1 MAINLT
7 GGLPPEILG
16 QQQQLN
22 RQQQMAQMLM
32 QQGQQMPQGQMVSGR
47 YVQPSIF
54 ASLAPLA
61 QMYAGQRLAEKG
73 DQKALDLAK
82 QLREGQG
89 AALADYMGQLQGR
102 PAVPEKVTE
111 MAGPYGMS
119 GAGQNIP
126 MPTATIAGRPE
137 IKADPL
143 LANLNALQNPY
154 APEFLKQQAM
164 KKLTEGPKW
173 EKASFTDEKTGRVRE
188 GVINVNS
195 PDPIGSFQVGGVKPE
210 MSAYEKASLKF
221 KAGDQAI
228 ASANLFY
235 NTGMTAGGG
244 GVPTGAP
251 MGNAPAGAP
260 MAAPMGGVP
269 AAGGMPMAN
278 APAQQMG
285 NAIPPSAQPQYQYNP
300 NLTPKENQTRAAK
313 FSADADKNL
322 KNAQESFNV
331 IKEASDIFNTGTPT
345 SGGFKNIGTGIA
357 EFFDIP
363 TKAADADAKLTILGQ
378 KLVQQVPRFE
388 GPQSD
393 RDVESYKSAAGDLGN
408 ANKTISTR
416 MSALNTLIDLNK
428 KYFPQGD
435 WDSIDLAGPVTTRQ
449 TFLRGK
455 QNIDPVTFSQGLN
468 AQDKEAFNWARKN
481 PTDPR
486 AAQINQRLGIR

>member
-32 QQGQQMPQGQMVSGR
+32 QQSQQMPSGQMVSGR
-47 YVQPSIF
+47 FVPTSFFQNI
-54 ASLAPLA
+54 APLV
-61 QMYAGQRLAEKG
+61 QSYLGSRMAEQG
-73 DQKALDLAK
+73 DKKALDLAK
-82 QLREGQG
+82 QLRQTYGDELSQYQKMMNPTQTELAGPTPTGSPLMTQNLPDRQG
-89 AALADYMGQLQGR
+89 ANLFAA
-102 PAVPEKVTE
+102 
-111 MAGPYGMS
+111 
-119 GAGQNIP
+119 
-126 MPTATIAGRPE
+126 TAYNP
-137 IKADPL
+137 
-143 LANLNALQNPY
+143 ALQ
-154 APEFLKQQAM
+154 AVGM
-164 KKLTEGPKW
+164 KNLTQGPKW
-173 EKASFTDEKTGRVRE
+173 EKASFTDEKTGRTRE
-188 GVINVNS
+188 GVIDANS

-210 MSAYEKASLKF
+210 MSAYERASLKIR
-221 KAGDQAI
+221 AGDQAI
-228 ASANLFY
+228 SSANLFY
-235 NTGMTAGGG
+235 NTGMNVGGG

-260 MAAPMGGVP
+260 MNAPTGMPMPTGNAP
-269 AAGGMPMAN
+269 AMPMAN
-278 APAQQMG
+278 APAQQM
-285 NAIPPSAQPQYQYNP
+285 NVVAPSAQPQYQYNP
-300 NLTPKENQTRAAK
+300 ALSPKENQTRAAK
-313 FSADADKNL
+313 FIADADKNI

-331 IKEASDIFNTGTPT
+331 IKEAADIFNTGKPT

-363 TKAADADAKLTILGQ
+363 TQAADTDAKLTILGQ

-393 RDVESYKSAAGDLGN
+393 RDVESYKAAAGDLGN

-416 MSALNTLIDLNK
+416 MSALRTLIDLNK
-428 KYFPQGD
+428 KYLPQGD

-449 TFLRGK
+449 TFFKGK